1 MTGEG
6 AEKNA
11 KKDIDNTLA
20 KLMFSGNGNNNTIKE
35 SHNTF
40 QRSEVIYSPIFCIN
54 HCTLKVLI
62 FRLDAS
68 I

>member
-6 AEKNA
+6 SEKNA

-20 KLMFSGNGNNNTIKE
+20 KLIFSGNENNSTMKE

-40 QRSEVIYSPIFCIN
+40 QRNEVIYSYVFRIN
-54 HCTLKVLI
+54 HAPLKR
-62 FRLDAS
+62 F
-68 I
+68 

>member
-20 KLMFSGNGNNNTIKE
+20 KLIFSGNGNSGSMKE
-35 SHNTF
+35 LHNTF
-40 QRSEVIYSPIFCIN
+40 QLNEVIYSSIFYFS
-54 HCTLKVLI
+54 H
-62 FRLDAS
+62 AA
-68 I
+68 

>member
-11 KKDIDNTLA
+11 KKGIDNTLD
-20 KLMFSGNGNNNTIKE
+20 KLMFSGNGNNTMKE

-40 QRSEVIYSPIFCIN
+40 QRSEVIYSPIFCISHAPLRGLN
-54 HCTLKVLI
+54 ILI
-62 FRLDAS
+62 GR
-68 I
+68 